1 MYNVYVNEYAA
12 SIFCTG
18 KMINITSILL
28 LINKLEI
35 YIISFK
41 YFISLVI
48 RKNMR

>member
-12 SIFCTG
+12 SSFCTG
-18 KMINITSILL
+18 KMIKITSILL

-35 YIISFK
+35 YISFK